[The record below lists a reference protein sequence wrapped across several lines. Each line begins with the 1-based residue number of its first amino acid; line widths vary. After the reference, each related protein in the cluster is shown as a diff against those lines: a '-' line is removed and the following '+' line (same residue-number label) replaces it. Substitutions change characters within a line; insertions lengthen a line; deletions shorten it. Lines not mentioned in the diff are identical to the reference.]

1 MKKMALFTS
10 FVLASFALAACST
23 SSSTSTSSDQ
33 TLYEQIQAEGV
44 IQIGTEGAYAPY
56 SYHDESGKL
65 VGYDVEVAEAV
76 AAKLGLEV
84 EFVETEWDGMI
95 AGLDAARFDTVA
107 NQVSI
112 TDERKEK
119 YDFSKPY
126 TYIYGALVTQ
136 SSNQDITQFEDLSG
150 KKSANSLTSNWA
162 TVAESYGA
170 EVVGVDGFQQAVE
183 LLTAGRV
190 DATINDNVV
199 YLDYLKQH
207 PDAAI
212 QVVALTEDVQT
223 TAFPVVKGN
232 EELVAAID
240 QALADLAAEGKLTE
254 IAEKY
259 FGEDVSTAAE

>member
-1 MKKMALFTS
+1 MKKIALFTS

-23 SSSTSTSSDQ
+23 SSSTNTSSDQ

-119 YDFSKPY
+119 YDFSTPY

-136 SSNQDITQFEDLSG
+136 SSNQEITQFEDLSG